1 MIFSPPPM
9 FPTSFL
15 NLKIGEKAIRKSI
28 ILMKWE
34 RDFQWEDE
42 FGGSCRR
49 RRLGSGADVRIKGI
63 LQKPENVS
71 VTSCLH

>member
-1 MIFSPPPM
+1 M

-42 FGGSCRR
+42 FGEV
-49 RRLGSGADVRIKGI
+49 ADDADSDLV
-63 LQKPENVS
+63 L
-71 VTSCLH
+71 TCA